1 MPLPFKDGS
10 LFGLVHES
18 LFLELIGQE
27 VQNRLAVVKVTVGVE
42 TVGLE
47 KAGDFALNAVRHEIE
62 PLFQLLQLLIVQKV
76 MDGNDAVRLELRQG
90 NGRQDHVD
98 GIDLFLRQGIARHG
112 ADDDDAVLEI
122 SFEPRFYEQGRPHA
136 AGADDEGPA
145 NDHVVFDVDAV

>member
-1 MPLPFKDGS
+1 
-10 LFGLVHES
+10 
-18 LFLELIGQE
+18 
-27 VQNRLAVVKVTVGVE
+27 
-42 TVGLE
+42 
-47 KAGDFALNAVRHEIE
+47 
-62 PLFQLLQLLIVQKV
+62 

-136 AGADDEGPA
+136 AGADDEARRMTMSFLMSMRFKAAPKWMA
-145 NDHVVFDVDAV
+145 M